1 MARVRSLHGSDC
13 SRDATIVNEDTNILE
28 IFMRENS
35 IQPIDCV
42 VIWTNVSSL
51 KKHHVEELIEIVD
64 SFDIPVL
71 AYGLKN
77 DFKNELFRRIL
88 LHADLCR

>member
-1 MARVRSLHGSDC
+1 
-13 SRDATIVNEDTNILE
+13 
-28 IFMRENS
+28 MRENS

-42 VIWTNVSSL
+42 VLDECQFL
-51 KKHHVEELIEIVD
+51 KKHHVEELIEIVY

-77 DFKNELFRRIL
+77 DFKNELFEGSIT
-88 LHADLCR
+88 C